1 MSLTAKRAGDYIMQS
16 VLEHQA
22 GRLQDDASIVL
33 VEWRTG
39 REDQLIL

>member
-1 MSLTAKRAGDYIMQS
+1 MHS
-16 VLEHQA
+16 VMEHQA

-39 REDQLIL
+39 RENRLLL

>member
-1 MSLTAKRAGDYIMQS
+1 M
-16 VLEHQA
+16 EHQS

-39 REDQLIL
+39 HENQLIL

>member
-1 MSLTAKRAGDYIMQS
+1 MAS
-16 VLEHQA
+16 VMDHQV

-39 REDQLIL
+39 AEDQLLL